1 MRRALD
7 IAAKVF
13 GFAAAACV
21 AAMMLLTV
29 ADVSLRAVFARP
41 IHGTFEL
48 VELLLAGAF
57 FFALPAV
64 FLRDEHIVV
73 DVVDR
78 QAPRAVPWLRRA
90 AGSIAVALL
99 AVMTWQGARA
109 ARDTWA
115 FGDVTMDLSLPR
127 ILYWVPVLAGLACA
141 ALAAL
146 LVLARGR
153 ERR

>member
-1 MRRALD
+1 MTL
-7 IAAKVF
+7 AARLF
-13 GFAAAACV
+13 GYSAAACI

-29 ADVSLRAVFARP
+29 ADVALRALFARP

-57 FFALPAV
+57 FLALPAV

-78 QAPRAVPWLRRA
+78 HAPGAVPWLQRA
-90 AGSIAVALL
+90 AGLIAVALL
-99 AVMTWQGARA
+99 SVMSWQGVRA

-115 FGDVTMDLSLPR
+115 FGDVTMDLALPR
-127 ILYWVPVLAGLACA
+127 ILYWVPVLVGLACA
-141 ALAAL
+141 AVAAV
-146 LVLARGR
+146 LVLL
-153 ERR
+153 RRRDR